1 MTLLSLVGGLVLLVG
16 GGELLVRGAT
26 SLAQSIGMSAL
37 VVGLTVVSFAT
48 SAPELAVSTGAALD
62 GYPGLAIGNVVGSN
76 IANIFLILGVG
87 ALLAPLLVT
96 SRIVRKDIPV
106 MIGLS
111 LFLLALA
118 LDGSISRIDG
128 IILLVIL
135 LVYLVAL
142 VTVTRRKSDGS
153 EDPAPDA
160 SPAPS
165 SSPGSVT
172 GSGTGSRAK
181 QAATSTLLVL
191 LGVGLLVAGAQ
202 FLVHGATT
210 IATQF
215 GLSDLVIGLTVV
227 AIGTSLPEL
236 ATTVIA
242 VRKGQ
247 VDLAVGNVVGSNI
260 FNIGA
265 VLGITAVVA
274 PSGIDVAPGAVGF
287 DLPIMIAVALVLL
300 PIAFTG
306 LAVARWEGGV
316 FLAFYVAYLG
326 YLVLDATDHDALE
339 PFGAAMLWF
348 VIPITA
354 FWLLVLAAH
363 EARKRLARV

>member
-1 MTLLSLVGGLVLLVG
+1 MTLLSLVGGLILLVG

-48 SAPELAVSTGAALD
+48 SAPELAVSTGAALN

-87 ALLAPLLVT
+87 ALLAPLVVT
-96 SRIVRKDIPV
+96 SRIVRTDIPV
-106 MIGLS
+106 MIGFS
-111 LFLLALA
+111 LLLLGLA
-118 LDGSISRIDG
+118 LDGAISRIDG
-128 IILLVIL
+128 LILLAL
-135 LVYLVAL
+135 LVAYLVAL
-142 VTVTRRKSDGS
+142 VTATRSDPGDREEPVS
-153 EDPAPDA
+153 DA
-160 SPAPS
+160 SPAP
-165 SSPGSVT
+165 GSAP
-172 GSGTGSRAK
+172 SRSRAK
-181 QAATSTLLVL
+181 QAAMSTLLVL
-191 LGVGLLVAGAQ
+191 IGVGMLVAGAQ
-202 FLVHGATT
+202 LLVHGATT
-210 IATQF
+210 IASAF

-236 ATTVIA
+236 ATAVIA

-274 PSGIDVAPGAVGF
+274 PSGIDVVPGAVGF

-300 PIAFTG
+300 PVAFTG

-316 FLAFYVAYLG
+316 FVAFYVAYLG

-354 FWLLVLAAH
+354 FWLLLLAVH
-363 EARKRLARV
+363 EARKRLARA